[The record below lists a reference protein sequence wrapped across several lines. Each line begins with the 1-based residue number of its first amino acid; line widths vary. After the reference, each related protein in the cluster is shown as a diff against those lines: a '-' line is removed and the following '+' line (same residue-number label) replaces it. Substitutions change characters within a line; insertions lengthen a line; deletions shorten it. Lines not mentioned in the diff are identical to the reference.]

1 MKKYYLGDYIEDYDG
16 ILDNV
21 DIVEEY
27 DIDGDKYSVLRRNDG
42 MEFVVLDYEG
52 KNEFIWV
59 SVGEEGDYEDVLEID

>member
-1 MKKYYLGDYIEDYDG
+1 MKKYYLGEFIEDYDG

-27 DIDGDKYSVLRRNDG
+27 NIDGDKYSVIKRNDG

-52 KNEFIWV
+52 DNEYIWV
-59 SVGEEGDYEDVLEID
+59 SVGEDGDYEDVLGID